1 MSVSVG
7 DREVPLAVGAVA
19 GAAAE
24 LVGYVLVFVLTSGS
38 LRDSGLRQVFDA
50 LGGDLPTW
58 RAVGWVFFNAHFVET
73 QFDLGVFGSSTGS
86 FVGGEDG
93 FTALLYAIPPLLL
106 IAAGLAV
113 GQYGDIDEPAEALL
127 GVVGVVMGY
136 LVLVVVDLVAFQA
149 GGGDAGPV
157 IATGVLLAGL
167 VYPFVFGTIG
177 GLIATVT
184 D

>member
-7 DREVPLAVGAVA
+7 DREVPLAVGAAV

-24 LVGYVLVFVLTSGS
+24 LVGYVLVFIITSGS
-38 LRDSGLRQVFDA
+38 IRDNVLRQATDI
-50 LGGDLPTW
+50 PTW
-58 RAVGWVFFNAHFVET
+58 KAVGWVFFNGHFVET
-73 QFDLGVFGSSTGS
+73 MIDLGFLGSGTGS
-86 FVGGEDG
+86 FIGGDDG
-93 FTALLYAIPPLLL
+93 FTTLLYAIPPLVL

-127 GVVGVVMGY
+127 GAAGVVLGY
-136 LVLVVVDLVAFQA
+136 FVLVLVELFLFQA
-149 GGGDAGPV
+149 EGTGPV
-157 IATGVLLAGL
+157 LATGILLAGL
-167 VYPFVFGTIG
+167 VYPLVFGTVG